1 MAIFKGDETP
11 YFQKQKEKASESAA
25 TLITSDAQI
34 NKSIEDYITLAVEL
48 QTIIRDISKIADAY
62 YIEDNCK
69 VRLIE
74 DIIGKGDE

>member
-1 MAIFKGDETP
+1 MAVYRGEDTP
-11 YFQKQKEKASESAA
+11 YAQAQKNASASAA

-48 QTIIRDISKIADAY
+48 QTVVRDISKIVDAY
-62 YIEDNCK
+62 YIEDKCK

>member
-1 MAIFKGDETP
+1 MAVFKGDETP
-11 YFQKQKEKASESAA
+11 YAQAQKKASESVAA
-25 TLITSDAQI
+25 LITSDAQI

-48 QTIIRDISKIADAY
+48 QTIIRDISKIVDAY
-62 YIEDNCK
+62 YIEDKCK